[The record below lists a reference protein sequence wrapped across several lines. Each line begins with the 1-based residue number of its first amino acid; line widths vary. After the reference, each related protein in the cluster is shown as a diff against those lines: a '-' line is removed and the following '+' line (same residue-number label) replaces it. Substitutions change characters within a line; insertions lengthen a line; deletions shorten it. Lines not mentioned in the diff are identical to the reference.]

1 MEGGLRITEPGL
13 YRDVPDADYHADPC
27 PAPSLSA
34 SIAKVLLWR
43 SPLHAAARH
52 PRLAKRKVREEKAA
66 FDIGRVAHA
75 LLLGRGADFA
85 VIGHE
90 DWRTKAARE
99 AREEAR
105 GRGLTPI
112 LRPQFE
118 RAEAMVASLRA
129 QLREHECAGAFEGG
143 MAEATLVWR
152 EPNGIW
158 CRARIDW
165 MPDHQAKGMVVY
177 DYKTTSVPAEPA
189 AFGGRTLF
197 ALGYDLQAAFYLR
210 GIRAVLGIGD
220 ARLRFVVQ
228 ETEEP
233 WAATVLEIGPASL
246 AMAERRIAKAIE
258 LWGRCLET
266 GIWPA
271 YPPRVCHV
279 EAPAWHEHRV
289 LDAEAREAGFG
300 DVVDQYIAGFA
311 PGGEAA

>member
-27 PAPSLSA
+27 PEPSLS
-34 SIAKVLLWR
+34 STLAKVLLSR
-43 SPLHAAARH
+43 SPLHAAVRH
-52 PRLAKRKVREEKAA
+52 PRLAKRQQCEEKAA
-66 FDIGRVAHA
+66 FDLGRVAHA

-85 VIGHE
+85 VIDHE

-99 AREEAR
+99 ARDEAR
-105 GRGLTPI
+105 EQGLTPI

-118 RAEAMVASLRA
+118 QAEAMVASLRD
-129 QLREHECAGAFEGG
+129 QLRQHECAGAFEGG
-143 MAEATLVWR
+143 LAEATLVWR
-152 EPNGIW
+152 EENGVW

-165 MPDHQAKGMVVY
+165 MPDPPTDGIVIY
-177 DYKTTSVPAEPA
+177 DYKTTSASAEPA
-189 AFGGRTLF
+189 AFGGRNLF
-197 ALGYDLQAAFYLR
+197 ALGYDIQAAFYLR
-210 GIRAVLGIGD
+210 GIGAVLGIGD

-233 WAATVLEIGPASL
+233 FAATVLEIGPGSL
-246 AMAERRIAKAIE
+246 AMAGRQVTKAIE
-258 LWGRCLET
+258 VWGRCLET

-289 LDAEAREAGFG
+289 LDAEARETEFG
-300 DVVDQYIAGFA
+300 DVLDQYIAAFA